1 LANVGA
7 GAWNPDRDARPWIR
21 FCLLAHLRQA
31 MTVQRRMNETARLW
45 SELEVFITNERL
57 YERMI
62 YALYEAS
69 IGLKVRSARYR
80 SHAEVSSQIAARD
93 LRILTEKGF
102 LVARGEKR
110 GRVYIASPRLIELR
124 DKTREMRL
132 PNPTLLDLF
141 ANR

>member
-1 LANVGA
+1 
-7 GAWNPDRDARPWIR
+7 
-21 FCLLAHLRQA
+21 
-31 MTVQRRMNETARLW
+31 MNEIARLW

-69 IGLKVRSARYR
+69 IGLKVRSSRYR
-80 SHAEVSSQIAARD
+80 TQAEVSSQIAARD

-110 GRVYIASPRLIELR
+110 GRTYLASPRLVELR
-124 DKTREMRL
+124 DKTREPRL
-132 PNPTLLDLF
+132 PGPTPLDLF
-141 ANR
+141 G